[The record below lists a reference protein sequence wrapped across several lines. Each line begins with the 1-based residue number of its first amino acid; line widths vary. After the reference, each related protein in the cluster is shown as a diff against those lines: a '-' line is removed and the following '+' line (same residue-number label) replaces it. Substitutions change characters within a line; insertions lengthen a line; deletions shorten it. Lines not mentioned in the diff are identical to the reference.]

1 MTVSAGMSGTAAMSA
16 NAQMVENAWK
26 KAQIHLKTVAS
37 TKNGEFT
44 LHPPQYP
51 VNSPKY

>member
-1 MTVSAGMSGTAAMSA
+1 MTVSAGMTLTLAMSA

-26 KAQIHLKTVAS
+26 KAQIDLKTVAF
-37 TKNGEFT
+37 TNNGEFSQ
-44 LHPPQYP
+44 HPPHYP